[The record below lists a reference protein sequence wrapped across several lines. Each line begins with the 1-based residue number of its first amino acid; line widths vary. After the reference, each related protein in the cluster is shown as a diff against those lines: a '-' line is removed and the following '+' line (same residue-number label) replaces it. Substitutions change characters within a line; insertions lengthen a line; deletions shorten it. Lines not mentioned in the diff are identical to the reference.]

1 MRKRST
7 VAHLQNTAIAV
18 LAVSAIFLLTQTPLF
33 GDLAGKTPYELAQDW
48 LSSDPALPESVESD
62 ASALSLPVHMV
73 FTNDYARF
81 GLDAITTSDDR
92 FEQAGAFFREA
103 IGSAGTLE
111 SCKDSDLLSALSRSG
126 IYLELEAETPLSLF
140 GEMLGVST
148 PDADLLKLRRL
159 LLCPAGENSV
169 LYLEDVAS
177 GCYVCPTAVS
187 AAALTQALA
196 ALDGNGTDFAFALSG
211 DFSQLSPYTIIFS
224 EPVQRNT
231 LSVTNA
237 LTDKESFLRL
247 AEFNPHTENSYTDSS
262 GNTVIREVYGTLRLP
277 PDGTV
282 TYQGDSAEIGSLYY
296 VNSAVPGKP
305 TMSEFINA
313 AQKLVFTLLRDLIG
327 DAELYFSGY
336 EGSAKS
342 CTVTFDYA
350 VNGTPLHFSDG
361 THAAY
366 VTIEGQAITSFSLHC
381 RSYTLGDSP
390 ALLLPI
396 RQAAAIAGG
405 KYKSAE
411 LHVCYEDRG
420 TDTASPAWFAV

>member
-7 VAHLQNTAIAV
+7 VSRLQNAAIAV
-18 LAVSAIFLLTQTPLF
+18 LTVSALFLLTQTPLF
-33 GDLAGKTPYELAQDW
+33 GDLAGKTPYELAQSW
-48 LSSDPALPESVESD
+48 LTADPALPESVESD
-62 ASALSLPVHMV
+62 ASALSLPMHMV
-73 FTNDYARF
+73 FTNDYTRF

-92 FEQAGAFFREA
+92 FEQAGSFFREA
-103 IGSAGTLE
+103 IGSAGALE

-140 GEMLGVST
+140 GEMLGVSA
-148 PDADLLKLRRL
+148 PEADLFKLRRL
-159 LLCPAGENSV
+159 LLSPVGDKTL
-169 LYLEDVAS
+169 LYLEDLAS
-177 GCYVCPTAVS
+177 GCYICHTAVS

-211 DFSQLSPYTIIFS
+211 DFSLLSPYTIIFS

-231 LSVTNA
+231 LSVTSA
-237 LTDKESFLRL
+237 LADKESFLRL

-262 GNTVIREVYGTLRLP
+262 GTIVIREVYGTLRIP
-277 PDGTV
+277 PDGAV
-282 TYQGDSAEIGSLYY
+282 TYQGDSAELGSLYY
-296 VNSAVPGKP
+296 VNSVTPARP
-305 TMSEFINA
+305 TMAESINA

-350 VNGTPLHFSDG
+350 VDGTPLHFSDG
-361 THAAY
+361 SHAAY
-366 VTIEGQAITSFSLHC
+366 VTIEGQTITNFQLHC
-381 RSYTLGDSP
+381 RSYTVGDTP

-420 TDTASPAWFAV
+420 TDTASPAWFAM

>member
-1 MRKRST
+1 MTPAIARESSRGTSLCTSSDESTKNGKSDGST
-7 VAHLQNTAIAV
+7 VCRHSV
-18 LAVSAIFLLTQTPLF
+18 TP
-33 GDLAGKTPYELAQDW
+33 
-48 LSSDPALPESVESD
+48 
-62 ASALSLPVHMV
+62 
-73 FTNDYARF
+73 
-81 GLDAITTSDDR
+81 
-92 FEQAGAFFREA
+92 
-103 IGSAGTLE
+103 
-111 SCKDSDLLSALSRSG
+111 SR
-126 IYLELEAETPLSLF
+126 A
-140 GEMLGVST
+140 
-148 PDADLLKLRRL
+148 
-159 LLCPAGENSV
+159 
-169 LYLEDVAS
+169 
-177 GCYVCPTAVS
+177 

-262 GNTVIREVYGTLRLP
+262 VNTVIREVYGTLRLP

-305 TMSEFINA
+305 TMSESINA

-361 THAAY
+361 TNAAY